1 MSLLSTYSSAS
12 IRGWQGGGSIPYTN
26 SEIINSSPPIDNT
39 LFGFSSDIS
48 ENGSYI
54 IVGNPYEVSQTGAA
68 YVFYNSGSGGWVQQ
82 AQLLASD
89 AATGDQ
95 FGWSVSINSTGDV
108 AVVGAPQ
115 EDTGGSDAGAAYI
128 FTRTGSTW
136 TEQTKIQASDKT
148 AGDLFG
154 YAVDINRI
162 GNGILVG
169 APVAGVPGNAPGAAY
184 FYVEG
189 GGAWSQQQ
197 KIQAGDLADQDNFGC
212 SVAIA
217 GDADTIASMYA
228 IVGADSKPVAT
239 ADGAVYIFGGFP
251 LSQQQKF
258 SGANSSDFLGD
269 GVSINDAGDIAV
281 AGARNALVN
290 SIRSGAAYV
299 YTRSGSTWTQQ
310 QEITRQDNPTA
321 GDGFGRGVSINDAGN
336 IIIVGA
342 IGVDVTSTN
351 SGAAFTFQYGGTS
364 WQQTRYLPAQAGL
377 QNDTNMGRSVS
388 ISGNSSTVIAGA
400 PNQSVGGGFSFNGV
414 VYIFY

>member
-26 SEIINSSPPIDNT
+26 SKIINSSPPVDNT
-39 LFGFSSDIS
+39 IFGFSSDIS

-68 YVFYNSGSGGWVQQ
+68 YIFYNSGTGGWVQQ

-89 AATGDQ
+89 AQTGDQ
-95 FGWSVSINSTGDV
+95 FGWSVSISSAGDV
-108 AVVGAPQ
+108 VVIGAPQ
-115 EDTGGSDAGAAYI
+115 EDTGGSEAGAIYI

-169 APVAGVPGNAPGAAY
+169 APTAGVPGNAPGAAY
-184 FYVEG
+184 FIIEG
-189 GGAWSQQQ
+189 GGAWYQYQ
-197 KIQAGDLADQDNFGC
+197 KIQASDRADQDGFGI

-217 GDADTIASMYA
+217 GDSDTITSMYA
-228 IVGADSKPVAT
+228 VVGAPSKPVAT
-239 ADGAVYIFGGFP
+239 IDGAVYIFAGFP
-251 LSQQQKF
+251 LSQQQKI
-258 SGANSSDFLGD
+258 SGISSLDQL
-269 GVSINDAGDIAV
+269 GVSVAINDAADIIV
-281 AGARNALVN
+281 AGAPLRYVDGVRA
-290 SIRSGAAYV
+290 GAAYI

-310 QEITRQDNPTA
+310 QEITNQTNPALDNS
-321 GDGFGRGVSINDAGN
+321 FGTSVDINDVGN
-336 IIIVGA
+336 IIAIGA
-342 IGVDVTSTN
+342 IGVDVTSTD
-351 SGAAFTFQYGGTS
+351 SGAMFTFEYGGTS

-377 QNDTNMGRSVS
+377 QNYTNMGRSVA
-388 ISGNSSTVIAGA
+388 ISGDSSTVIAGA
-400 PNQSVGGGFSFNGV
+400 PNQSVGGGYSFNGV